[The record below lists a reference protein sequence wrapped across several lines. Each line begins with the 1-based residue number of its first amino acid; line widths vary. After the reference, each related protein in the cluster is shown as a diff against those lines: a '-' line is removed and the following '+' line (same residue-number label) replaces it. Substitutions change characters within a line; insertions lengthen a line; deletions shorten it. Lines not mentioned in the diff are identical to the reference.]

1 MLFFS
6 LPVHLGLLMLSE
18 VTTLSRRMN
27 FVFLTSKLNHATGN
41 YTWLCLVV
49 YLVDV
54 SGVCVWKG
62 LRSLSLGSLSL
73 WQRSAKV
80 RQNSLLLSGAKVS
93 MKFVSKLLR
102 ESSLELTKKYVRTNT
117 VLKRKISPT
126 KGNHCQEILF
136 GF

>member
-1 MLFFS
+1 M
-6 LPVHLGLLMLSE
+6 
-18 VTTLSRRMN
+18 
-27 FVFLTSKLNHATGN
+27 
-41 YTWLCLVV
+41 
-49 YLVDV
+49 
-54 SGVCVWKG
+54 
-62 LRSLSLGSLSL
+62 
-73 WQRSAKV
+73 